1 MAKVVIQSF
10 QEFEQYVGKEIGIS
24 DWHTI
29 TQEQIQKFAD
39 ATLDHQ
45 WIHID
50 QERAEQE
57 SPFGKPIAHGYLTI
71 SMLTHLWLQIVEF
84 KNVKMMVN
92 YGIEKLRFNKP
103 VEVNKRVR
111 LQTYLESLSNL
122 RGIAKAQMRVVLEIE
137 GEKKPAFEGQIV
149 FLYHFH

>member
-103 VEVNKRVR
+103 VEVDKRVR